1 MDLKK
6 EIKLSDLVRRPV
18 RARTPG
24 TRAFPETETRS
35 KRSGR
40 LSRKAHQ
47 EVIGLKIGASQLAAS
62 RVSNNG
68 SPMLLQLVREP
79 LAPGIVSR
87 GEVKDIPALAAA
99 LDAFFATYSLPRRNV
114 RLGVAT
120 NRIGVR
126 AFEMAGV
133 DDDRQLSNAV
143 RFRAQEEVSIPT
155 DEAVLDYH
163 VVNETVD
170 ESGAVSRRIVL
181 VAADRQSIDRY
192 TAACKEA
199 HIQLVGI
206 DLEPFALLRAVAPPP
221 SEAEADDRRA
231 ATIAVTIGHD
241 RTTLAISDG
250 IVCEFT
256 RVIEWGGSALTS
268 AIERSLH
275 VNKDEAEELKLAMT
289 FDPDPGDDRTR
300 LAGEAVRRE
309 IQTLARDLVASLQFY
324 QSQPESLAIGDV
336 LIAGGVTRMP
346 GFLEELARVTRVGV
360 RRADPLAR
368 VAVAE
373 DVEAGEDLPSF
384 AVAIGLGVDD

>member
-6 EIKLSDLVRRPV
+6 EIKLSDLVRRP
-18 RARTPG
+18 ARTKAPG
-24 TRAFPETETRS
+24 TRAFPQSEAQS
-35 KRSGR
+35 KRTRR
-40 LSRKAHQ
+40 LSRKRKQ
-47 EVIGLKIGASQLAAS
+47 EMIGLKIGASQLAAS
-62 RVSNNG
+62 RISNNG
-68 SPMLLQLVREP
+68 SPTLLQLVREP
-79 LAPGIVSR
+79 LEPGIVSG
-87 GEVKDIPALAAA
+87 GEVKDITALAAA
-99 LDAFFATYSLPRRNV
+99 LDAFFTKYSLPRRNV

-143 RFRAQEEVSIPT
+143 RFRAQEAVAIPA

-170 ESGAVSRRIVL
+170 ESGAVNRRIVL
-181 VAADRQSIDRY
+181 AAAYRESIDRY

-199 HIQLVGI
+199 HIALVGI
-206 DLEPFALLRAVAPPP
+206 DLEAFALLRAVAPPF
-221 SEAEADDRRA
+221 SEADERRA

-250 IVCEFT
+250 VVCEFT
-256 RVIEWGGSALTS
+256 RVVEWGGSALTT

-275 VNKDEAEELKLAMT
+275 VNTEEAEELKLAIT
-289 FDPDPGDDRTR
+289 FDTDPSDDDDRTR
-300 LAGEAVRRE
+300 LAREAVRRE
-309 IQTLARDLVASLQFY
+309 VQTLARELVSSLQFY

-336 LIAGGVTRMP
+336 LVAGGVTRMP
-346 GFLEELARVTRVGV
+346 GFLEELARVTRVRV

-368 VAVAE
+368 VAVAD
-373 DVEAGEDLPSF
+373 DVEAGDDLPSF

>member
-6 EIKLSDLVRRPV
+6 EIKLSDLVRRP
-18 RARTPG
+18 ARTKAPG
-24 TRAFPETETRS
+24 TRAFPQTETQS
-35 KRSGR
+35 KGKRR
-40 LSRKAHQ
+40 RSRKAKQ

-62 RVSNNG
+62 RISNNG
-68 SPMLLQLVREP
+68 SPTLLQLVREP
-79 LAPGIVSR
+79 LEPGIVSG
-87 GEVKDIPALAAA
+87 GEVKDISALAAA
-99 LDAFFATYSLPRRNV
+99 LDAFFTKYSLPRRNV

-143 RFRAQEEVSIPT
+143 RFRAQEAVAIPA

-170 ESGAVSRRIVL
+170 ESGAVNRRIVL
-181 VAADRQSIDRY
+181 AAAYRESIDGY
-192 TAACKEA
+192 IAACKEA
-199 HIQLVGI
+199 HIALVGI
-206 DLEPFALLRAVAPPP
+206 DLEAFALLRAVAPPP
-221 SEAEADDRRA
+221 SEADERRA

-250 IVCEFT
+250 VVCEFT
-256 RVIEWGGSALTS
+256 RVVEWGGSALTT

-275 VNKDEAEELKLAMT
+275 VNTEEAEELKLAIT
-289 FDPDPGDDRTR
+289 FDTDATDDDDRTTLSR
-300 LAGEAVRRE
+300 EAVRRE
-309 IQTLARDLVASLQFY
+309 VQTLARELVQSLQFY

-346 GFLEELARVTRVGV
+346 GFLEELARVTRVRV

-368 VAVAE
+368 VAVSD